1 MKILIVDD
9 RKDVR
14 DTLSKMLTLEEHETV
29 TAEGGQEGLEMIES
43 GTFDAVLLD
52 LQMPGLNGLQ
62 VIDALGK
69 SGNIALNKIIVMTAS
84 AISSEELNALKK
96 KGMFMWMRKPI
107 DGKELGSILG
117 SISSNGQS
125 FRIEN

>member
-1 MKILIVDD
+1 MPKESHKILIVDD

-14 DTLSKMLTLEEHETV
+14 DTLSQMLTLEEHETF

-62 VIDALGK
+62 VIDSLEK
-69 SGNIALNKIIVMTAS
+69 SGNIALNKIIVITAS

-107 DGKELGSILG
+107 DGKELESILR
-117 SISSNGQS
+117 SISSPT
-125 FRIEN
+125 

>member
-29 TAEGGQEGLEMIES
+29 TAEDGKKGLEMIENDM
-43 GTFDAVLLD
+43 FDAVLLD

-62 VIDALGK
+62 VIDSLGK

-84 AISSEELNALKK
+84 AISSEELNGLKK
-96 KGMFMWMRKPI
+96 KGMYMWMRKPI

-117 SISSNGQS
+117 SISSTT
-125 FRIEN
+125 

>member
-14 DTLSKMLTLEEHETV
+14 DTLSQMLTLEEHETV

-62 VIDALGK
+62 VIDSLEK
-69 SGNIALNKIIVMTAS
+69 SGNIALNKIIVITGS
-84 AISSEELNALKK
+84 SISSEELNALKK

-107 DGKELGSILG
+107 DGKELESILR
-117 SISSNGQS
+117 SISSPT
-125 FRIEN
+125 

>member
-14 DTLSKMLTLEEHETV
+14 DTLSKMLTLEDHETV
-29 TAEGGQEGLEMIES
+29 TAEDGKKGLEMIENDM
-43 GTFDAVLLD
+43 FDAVLLD
-52 LQMPGLNGLQ
+52 LQMPELNGLQ
-62 VIDALGK
+62 VIDSLGK

-96 KGMFMWMRKPI
+96 KGMYMWMRKPI
-107 DGKELGSILG
+107 DGQELGSILG
-117 SISSNGQS
+117 SISSTT
-125 FRIEN
+125 

>member
-14 DTLSKMLTLEEHETV
+14 DTLSKMLTLEEHETL
-29 TAEGGQEGLEMIES
+29 TAEDGKKGLEMIENDM
-43 GTFDAVLLD
+43 FDAVLLD

-62 VIDALGK
+62 VIDSLEK
-69 SGNIALNKIIVMTAS
+69 SGNIALNKIIVMTGS

-96 KGMFMWMRKPI
+96 KGMYMWMRKPI

-117 SISSNGQS
+117 SISSPT
-125 FRIEN
+125 